1 MILTCQSC
9 AARFLL
15 PDERFEGVARKVKCG
30 QCGHV
35 WTQDPPPPSEAEMA
49 RRMKAVAAAMERPAP
64 QPGEALDQGG
74 IDSLFDDVTPDQDWG
89 AIAEDEAAKANTPA
103 NRPMTEADAKAAQV
117 QALLDGA
124 DPSAPSASAPKPIRA
139 SAADTDLMDDLP
151 SVPGDPFEEEGF
163 DPIPESLKYGAL
175 EDAAVAK
182 ARRQR
187 RQMMMGWASV
197 AGVVLM
203 LASGVV
209 VLRHQIAQAVPQ
221 TRSLYQIGGLDVD
234 SSTTGLS
241 LEEPRF
247 VIVPGRGGKQRVVVR
262 GVIVNSSQRH
272 KLLPALRAEIEGADG
287 QLIFTWQIPPDAQT
301 LAPGTQLPFD
311 SRVEADLPDPDSA
324 NVYVTF
330 DVE

>member
-49 RRMKAVAAAMERPAP
+49 RRMEAVAAAMEKPAP

-89 AIAEDEAAKANTPA
+89 AIADDDAAKANTPA
-103 NRPMTEADAKAAQV
+103 TEADAKAAQL

-124 DPSAPSASAPKPIRA
+124 DPDPSPSDPKPIRA
-139 SAADTDLMDDLP
+139 SDPDTDLTDGLP
-151 SVPGDPFEEEGF
+151 TVPGDPFEDDGF
-163 DPIPESLKYGAL
+163 EPIPESLKYGAL

-221 TRSLYQIGGLDVD
+221 TRSLYQIGGFDVD

-272 KLLPALRAEIEGADG
+272 KLLPALRAEIEGEEG
-287 QLIFTWQIPPDAQT
+287 QVIFTWQIPPDAET
-301 LAPGTQLPFD
+301 LAPGTRLSFD

-330 DVE
+330 DVD